1 MLFCFF
7 SIYVFILRIYWV
19 FFFVETKNEKVV
31 SLPVKASSW
40 TTSTLS
46 SLNIFYKENAT
57 KLLDFIDLLKS
68 KHTTQTTD
76 EVLANQW
83 KDFMKDWDFT
93 FNFDIR
99 RTEGRMNTR
108 EIEKERKKKIED
120 GIQTAEK
127 MIEELQTEVLGMFQG
142 QREQNDGIR

>member
-1 MLFCFF
+1 M
-7 SIYVFILRIYWV
+7 
-19 FFFVETKNEKVV
+19 
-31 SLPVKASSW
+31 
-40 TTSTLS
+40 
-46 SLNIFYKENAT
+46 
-57 KLLDFIDLLKS
+57 DFIDLLKS

>member
-1 MLFCFF
+1 M
-7 SIYVFILRIYWV
+7 
-19 FFFVETKNEKVV
+19 
-31 SLPVKASSW
+31 
-40 TTSTLS
+40 
-46 SLNIFYKENAT
+46 
-57 KLLDFIDLLKS
+57 DFIDLLKS

-108 EIEKERKKKIED
+108 EIEKERKKKL
-120 GIQTAEK
+120 K
-127 MIEELQTEVLGMFQG
+127 MEYKRLKK
-142 QREQNDGIR
+142 